1 MVFIATT
8 HEYEAELD
16 KKLIRI
22 AKLEELFSIFTRFLD
37 SAINT
42 S

>member
-16 KKLIRI
+16 KKNSGTPYCYL
-22 AKLEELFSIFTRFLD
+22 KLCSKHQHYKY
-37 SAINT
+37 S
-42 S
+42 